1 MLAFRKPIGP
11 NRPAVLG
18 FAKAVAA
25 ALFLL
30 LHAAIALA
38 ENEAPAEQ
46 RLRLVADK
54 ETMRDS
60 IAVEV
65 MKPFEAWIVGERVG
79 EKQEISTVVFSL
91 ELPDGLL
98 LVGEELL
105 EESLIVLGTPKTGMH
120 LTFHCQTGRVAA
132 MHLRFVATKP
142 LGNAVIR
149 LMPEPKNSFR
159 GLVTG
164 RSENFGTLATPEH
177 ALHITMR

>member
-1 MLAFRKPIGP
+1 MLFRKPRGP
-11 NRPAVLG
+11 FRPAVPGL
-18 FAKAVAA
+18 AQALATAV
-25 ALFLL
+25 LLL
-30 LHAAIALA
+30 LHAAMAIA
-38 ENEAPAEQ
+38 EGETPPEQ

-54 ETMRDS
+54 ESMRDS
-60 IAVEV
+60 IAVQA
-65 MKPFEAWIVGERVG
+65 MKPFEAWIVGERLG

-91 ELPDGLL
+91 ELPEGVL

-142 LGNAVIR
+142 LGDAVIR

-159 GLVTG
+159 GLVSC
-164 RSENFGTLATPEH
+164 RSENFETLPTPEH
-177 ALHITMR
+177 ALHITVR